1 MVKIR
6 LQRRGRRK
14 KPFYHIVIADSRSPR
29 DGRFIEKVGTY
40 NPMTKPA
47 TIDLDADQAF
57 DWLLKGAQ
65 PTDTVRAILR
75 VKGVMYRKHLH
86 RGVLKGALTEEQ
98 AAKMLAEWVS
108 KKEAKFADR
117 FAETAKEMETL
128 RKKVAGVAPEIKEP
142 EPEYVAPPELTPT
155 IESAAAATEA
165 VVEAPV
171 VEEAPAPA
179 AEAAVAEAKASNV
192 EMQAAADN
200 AVNAAEEAAAEAA
213 PAKEE
218 APAAE
223 PDKLTKIEGIG
234 PKIAEVLNNNG
245 IMTFAQLADKEP
257 AAIKTMLTEAE
268 GNFGAHIPD
277 TWPTQA
283 KLAADGK
290 WDELKELQDK
300 LDGGK
305 PA

>member
-98 AAKMLAEWVS
+98 AATMLAEWVG

-117 FAETAKEMETL
+117 FAETAKEIEANRL
-128 RKKVAGVAPEIKEP
+128 KVAGVAPEIKEP

-155 IESAAAATEA
+155 VESAAAAAAEA
-165 VVEAPV
+165 AAPAA
-171 VEEAPAPA
+171 EEAPAPA
-179 AEAAVAEAKASNV
+179 AEAPATEEAPAVEEAPAAVEEAPAPVAE
-192 EMQAAADN
+192 E
-200 AVNAAEEAAAEAA
+200 A

-234 PKIAEVLNNNG
+234 PKIAEVLNKNG
-245 IMTFAQLADKEP
+245 IMTFAQLAGTEAP
-257 AAIKTMLTEAE
+257 AIKTMLTEAE
-268 GNFGAHIPD
+268 GNFGAHVPD

-283 KLAADGK
+283 QLAADGK